1 MKDGVDKFVEGIPK
15 VVEILDKKTFLRN
28 FLGEILTIR
37 QIFRTHEN
45 EPRNDLR
52 RFVYEGSTTKRWDIA
67 LRLSKPVYIDCKCKT
82 GKEWVRFQVRDFGTP
97 LCEDDSTDSQGNQT
111 F

>member
-1 MKDGVDKFVEGIPK
+1 MKDGVDKFVEGVPK

-52 RFVYEGSTTKRWDIA
+52 RFVYEGSTTKRWDISSPS
-67 LRLSKPVYIDCKCKT
+67 LKT
-82 GKEWVRFQVRDFGTP
+82 G
-97 LCEDDSTDSQGNQT
+97 LH
-111 F
+111 